1 MLIDPRDP
9 NPELGLHR
17 AGCHDCNRY
26 TERLMAFESRL
37 DRALRVD
44 APARSADQVIPLR
57 ARAASRVRSS
67 RAVERRGWLAIA
79 ASVLVAIVVAGGL
92 WLAVPGPSLAADV
105 VKHMAGEPDAW
116 RQTDVPVPE
125 SDLKAVLRDS
135 HLQLNPGVGVVSYA
149 QSCLFRGRHVPHL
162 VVQTAAGPVTV
173 MVLVHEPVRKPVQ
186 FDEQGYRGVL
196 VPVAGH
202 GSVAVLTR
210 NKTVDPKSVEHIA
223 ARVLDAIVWTG

>member
-1 MLIDPRDP
+1 
-9 NPELGLHR
+9 
-17 AGCHDCNRY
+17 
-26 TERLMAFESRL
+26 
-37 DRALRVD
+37 
-44 APARSADQVIPLR
+44 
-57 ARAASRVRSS
+57 
-67 RAVERRGWLAIA
+67 
-79 ASVLVAIVVAGGL
+79 
-92 WLAVPGPSLAADV
+92 
-105 VKHMAGEPDAW
+105 MAGEPDAW